1 MYARVDKY
9 TAEEKQN
16 TESRIGLIKRKK
28 NARKMQ
34 KKIRNKRSKTGT
46 LVNGWQECKLIA
58 NAVK

>member
-34 KKIRNKRSKTGT
+34 KIQKQKIEDRYSCEWVTR
-46 LVNGWQECKLIA
+46 V
-58 NAVK
+58 

>member
-46 LVNGWQECKLIA
+46 LVNG
-58 NAVK
+58 

>member
-16 TESRIGLIKRKK
+16 TESRIGLIKTKK

-34 KKIRNKRSKTGT
+34 KKNQKQKIEDRYSCEWVTR
-46 LVNGWQECKLIA
+46 V
-58 NAVK
+58 